1 MDVLNSALLLM
12 VGHLGHW
19 LLYGFAIGYLFGSV
33 PFGLILAQA
42 AGHGDIRKMGSG
54 NIGATNVLRTGNKG
68 LAAATLLLDGLK
80 ATAAVLL
87 VNHWYGQAP
96 AHLAA
101 LGAIL
106 GHVYPVWL
114 RFRGGKG
121 VASYLGALSALAW
134 PAGLAFAGIWLAVA
148 WSQRMSS
155 LAAITASIA
164 TPLVLLWLNRPV
176 TAALFGILT
185 VLLLWLHRANISRLI
200 SGKEPRIGKTASSSG
215 SPDLGIQR
223 AR

>member
-19 LLYGFAIGYLFGSV
+19 LLYGLGIGYLFGSV

-42 AGHGDIRKMGSG
+42 AGLGDIRKVGSG
-54 NIGATNVLRTGNKG
+54 NIGATNVLRTGNTG
-68 LAAATLLLDGLK
+68 LAAATLLLDGIK

-87 VNHWYGQAP
+87 VNHWFGQAP

-101 LGAIL
+101 LGAVL

-121 VASYLGALSALAW
+121 VATYVGALFALAW
-134 PAGLAFAGIWLAVA
+134 AAGLAFAGIWLAVA
-148 WSQRMSS
+148 LVQRTSS
-155 LAAITASIA
+155 LAAVTAAIA
-164 TPLVLLWLNRPV
+164 SPLVLLILGRPV
-176 TAALFGILT
+176 TAGLFGILT
-185 VLLLWLHRANISRLI
+185 LLLLWLHRANISRLI
-200 SGKEPRIGKTASSSG
+200 AGHEPRIGQTAPASG
-215 SPDLGIQR
+215 RPDPSVQR
-223 AR
+223 SR